1 MLKAGPSLGGRQMP
15 STEGSA
21 GFQGQRHTQISGKM
35 TRQGEQF
42 PMDLQR
48 VVMPTS
54 ESIDKLNDTFH
65 GAVVVEKLHEDEITV
80 QVDDYAAAENLVK
93 AYSTVGH
100 AHHSIMSAMKG
111 NKLGLKFEKKAIPVT
126 SKEEEQKYGT
136 LVTVTSVGLD
146 MTFVRKLTNFIIS
159 SL

>member
-1 MLKAGPSLGGRQMP
+1 MHLSLGVAA
-15 STEGSA
+15 E
-21 GFQGQRHTQISGKM
+21 
-35 TRQGEQF
+35 
-42 PMDLQR
+42 
-48 VVMPTS
+48 VVERGTAEVGIAS
-54 ESIDKLNDTFH
+54 WRLD
-65 GAVVVEKLHEDEITV
+65 VVVEKLHEDEITV

>member
-1 MLKAGPSLGGRQMP
+1 MLRFRKLGATL
-15 STEGSA
+15 STL
-21 GFQGQRHTQISGKM
+21 
-35 TRQGEQF
+35 
-42 PMDLQR
+42 LQR
-48 VVMPTS
+48 EDPLPQRTIPVLGAQARGRLFLRCPLDATS
-54 ESIDKLNDTFH
+54 RGVK
-65 GAVVVEKLHEDEITV
+65 VVVEKLHEDEITV